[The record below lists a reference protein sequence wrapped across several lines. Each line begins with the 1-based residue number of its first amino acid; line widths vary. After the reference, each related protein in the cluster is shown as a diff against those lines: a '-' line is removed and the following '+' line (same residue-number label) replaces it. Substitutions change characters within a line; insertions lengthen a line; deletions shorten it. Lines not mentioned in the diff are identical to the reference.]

1 MINLFMEEDL
11 TKYEKLEVVMY
22 AMTLNE
28 RADRKNFWMHDGGF
42 ARMHRRGD
50 RALFNY
56 WKNRLDSDSTTE
68 TLLNECWE
76 KFIQET
82 EKSEPSLKLSA
93 DHDTPPPVKLSA
105 IQKAKSLLQAA
116 KNFTASGFV
125 FASDE
130 VYNQRLAVCVGCEFW
145 NSSAFL
151 NTGSCTLCG
160 CSTKAKLKLP
170 REKCPAD
177 KWLPV

>member
-1 MINLFMEEDL
+1 MDEAL

-28 RADRKNFWMHDGGF
+28 RADRKNFWMHEGGF
-42 ARMHRRGD
+42 ARMHRRGSG
-50 RALFNY
+50 ALFNY
-56 WKNRLDSDSTTE
+56 WKNRLDSDPATE
-68 TLLNECWE
+68 ALLNECWE
-76 KFIQET
+76 KFIQAAENPGINSKIPEGRT
-82 EKSEPSLKLSA
+82 EA
-93 DHDTPPPVKLSA
+93 TPAKLSA
-105 IQKAKSLLQAA
+105 IEKAKSLLQAA

-130 VYNQRLAVCVGCEFW
+130 VYNQRLAVCTGCEFW
-145 NSSAFL
+145 NSAAFL

-170 REKCPAD
+170 LEKCPVD